1 MTRHP
6 HRPYWAYVL
15 IAGTIALGII
25 LAAFTAAA
33 AITLALNGAI

>member
-6 HRPYWAYVL
+6 HRPDWTCVL
-15 IAGTIALGII
+15 LAGAIGLGII

-33 AITLALNGAI
+33 ITLALNGAI

>member
-6 HRPYWAYVL
+6 HRPDWIYVL
-15 IAGTIALGII
+15 IAGTIATLII
-25 LAAFTAAA
+25 AACMTAAV

>member
-6 HRPYWAYVL
+6 HRPDWIYVIIATL
-15 IAGTIALGII
+15 IIA
-25 LAAFTAAA
+25 ACMTAAV